1 MKFKFNAE
9 KITTKNQNDLLDDLS
24 QMYYYYKNSFLN
36 PLLEE
41 YYLLQDENERLEFL
55 KLHENYIDIELFN
68 SIVSNENKFKNL
80 QNEKEE
86 AITNIGISFSIV
98 KKVFIDEEHELDSK
112 EIIETSKNILKTHK
126 YYSYLLKDK

>member
-24 QMYYYYKNSFLN
+24 QMYYYYKNSFFN

-41 YYLLQDENERLEFL
+41 YYLLKDENERLEFL
-55 KLHENYIDIELFN
+55 NENYIDIELFN